1 MKIKKP
7 FLEYVQPTQGL
18 SIRVHYNQE
27 TQLCAMKSWHYHP
40 EIELVC
46 IPQGKGRLYIGNQ
59 LFSYENGVI
68 ILLNSNIPHTSFDY
82 GYEGETYEEYVV
94 QISPDQLNIL
104 LEGFEEF
111 EQVKKLIH
119 VAKEG
124 IVFPLTT
131 DNQVFR
137 DKCRALPMAH
147 ALKKWLLFIEVLD
160 ELSQVDYTILG
171 VASGNNL
178 HPIQAERIQKVFD
191 YIAQH
196 FTQPISSQ
204 VVADWLNLTDS
215 SFCRF
220 FQKHTQKTF
229 KQVLNEYRINHACK
243 LLAFSEKSI
252 ELIAYESGYSSQS
265 FFNRV
270 FKEIRQ
276 ITPLAYRRS
285 RQADKYEI

>member
-1 MKIKKP
+1 M
-7 FLEYVQPTQGL
+7 
-18 SIRVHYNQE
+18 R
-27 TQLCAMKSWHYHP
+27 SWHYHP

-82 GYEGETYEEYVV
+82 GYEGESYEEYVV
-94 QISPDQLNIL
+94 QISPQQLNIL
-104 LEGFEEF
+104 LEKFEEF
-111 EQVKKLIH
+111 KQVKKLIYI
-119 VAKEG
+119 AKEG
-124 IVFPLTT
+124 VVFPLTS

-137 DKCRALPMAH
+137 NKCRALPTAH
-147 ALKKWLLFIEVLD
+147 DLKKWLLFIEILD
-160 ELSQVDYTILG
+160 ELSRADYTILG

-178 HPIQAERIQKVFD
+178 HPIQAERIQKVFT
-191 YIAQH
+191 YIAENYRQV
-196 FTQPISSQ
+196 ISSQ
-204 VVADWLNLTDS
+204 AVADLLNMTDS

-252 ELIAYESGYSSQS
+252 ELIAYESGYRSQS

-276 ITPLAYRRS
+276 ITPLAYRQN
-285 RQADKYEI
+285 RQIGGKMTANP